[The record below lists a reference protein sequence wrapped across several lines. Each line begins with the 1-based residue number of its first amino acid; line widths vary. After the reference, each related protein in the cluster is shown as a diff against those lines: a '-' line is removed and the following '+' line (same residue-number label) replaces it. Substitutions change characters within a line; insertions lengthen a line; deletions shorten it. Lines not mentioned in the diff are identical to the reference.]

1 MSSCPSLQCL
11 SVRAGIE
18 IQLSPSVTKVK
29 RAASKSLSTSV
40 SHHPT
45 TFQQTEL
52 ANNLCKLKHTNINIQ
67 RELPAARCCT
77 GEKSV
82 SRPGFALVWDCTM
95 WSSLSG
101 NQAGC
106 GAVCL
111 DCGSRG
117 TTQLWPLSSKG
128 VSLPGEVYL
137 KGL

>member
-52 ANNLCKLKHTNINIQ
+52 ANNLCKLKHTNINIK
-67 RELPAARCCT
+67 REVPAARCCT
-77 GEKSV
+77 GKNLSLDLALPSFGIPQRGHPSV
-82 SRPGFALVWDCTM
+82 ETRQDVGLFAWAVDPEGPPSSGPSAVRGCPCLV
-95 WSSLSG
+95 
-101 NQAGC
+101 
-106 GAVCL
+106 
-111 DCGSRG
+111 
-117 TTQLWPLSSKG
+117 KFI
-128 VSLPGEVYL
+128 
-137 KGL
+137 